1 MDLKLLLFKEIKKW
15 YKRHNN
21 KQVLRIDCIQTKVT
35 LWTLISWNTT
45 KTEACIDITP
55 PVLAVC
61 GAGINAIFSIRSITP
76 YLNGAGKNIIF
87 IVYNKWSILYTSSY
101 IKCDKLRNGLAER
114 FYWILKQFL
123 FSFFMRSFCL
133 RLTVDL

>member
-1 MDLKLLLFKEIKKW
+1 MLLFKEIKKW

-61 GAGINAIFSIRSITP
+61 GAGINAIFSIGSITP
-76 YLNGAGKNIIF
+76 YLNGAGKTF
-87 IVYNKWSILYTSSY
+87 LLSY
-101 IKCDKLRNGLAER
+101 LTNDSYCTRVVIYKCNSLRNGLAER
-114 FYWILKQFL
+114 FYCILKQFL
-123 FSFFMRSFCL
+123 FSLFMPSFCL